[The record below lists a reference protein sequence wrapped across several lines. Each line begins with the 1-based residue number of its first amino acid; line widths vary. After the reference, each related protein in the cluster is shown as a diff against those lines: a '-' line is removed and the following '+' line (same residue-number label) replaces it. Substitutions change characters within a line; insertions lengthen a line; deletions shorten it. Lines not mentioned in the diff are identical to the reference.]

1 MRPAPKKSFLAV
13 LALVVVSTAL
23 ALSLA
28 EAAVRLFKPQLTLS
42 QAQSVSPR
50 VFKKSQSLPSTL
62 LPNLDAEHQAL
73 THEFTAH
80 YTTNSLGYRG
90 KEFAIDKPADTYRVL
105 MLGDSVTFGWG
116 VDDEQTFSYILEEK
130 LTQEAQGRNIEV
142 INAGW
147 HDGFAPDSY
156 YVYLNQE
163 GLKLK
168 PDLIILNLFPYND
181 IADLREMVWV
191 KTDDKGLPSA
201 IESTDRAVR
210 GGYHVERVSSNWKF
224 RLPLLKNSHLAILA
238 MTNLEQ
244 NSPATVTNIKKWL
257 RLTEPQ
263 TIPAQ
268 EAEAC
273 LYVLDCSRQM
283 GELWDKLDQVL
294 LGLNQLLVAEN
305 IPLLVNIIPAPSQT
319 FPLGQAG
326 ELPQDLE
333 PQQRFKD
340 LFAVQ
345 SISFLDPLPLLVD
358 QSYRSYFFPQDGPPA
373 PAGHRKLAET
383 LFNHGTIRSWLN
395 RL

>member
-210 GGYHVERVSSNWKF
+210 GWQF
-224 RLPLLKNSHLAILA
+224 
-238 MTNLEQ
+238 
-244 NSPATVTNIKKWL
+244 
-257 RLTEPQ
+257 
-263 TIPAQ
+263 
-268 EAEAC
+268 
-273 LYVLDCSRQM
+273 
-283 GELWDKLDQVL
+283 
-294 LGLNQLLVAEN
+294 
-305 IPLLVNIIPAPSQT
+305 
-319 FPLGQAG
+319 
-326 ELPQDLE
+326 
-333 PQQRFKD
+333 
-340 LFAVQ
+340 
-345 SISFLDPLPLLVD
+345 
-358 QSYRSYFFPQDGPPA
+358 
-373 PAGHRKLAET
+373 
-383 LFNHGTIRSWLN
+383 
-395 RL
+395 